1 MDTKKIIET
10 LISDITDDTKSLSA
24 IFLKLQV
31 LVHFLKNDN
40 LSKWFSSEYKGYD
53 NVNDLPAYRI
63 LPATMQAEV
72 EQDRGFAGS
81 LMYRNYTLPIDQVK
95 KEQREFMSQHK
106 FKGSINEISNII
118 ATLPDIES
126 IKITVPANTTYV
138 FQPILPK
145 NCYIHSIWQSVSK
158 PYLVS
163 MMEQIK
169 SCLLQFLLEIND
181 NLNLNLSFTD
191 MENKE
196 KIEKAVTQNIYAG
209 IVATGNNA
217 IVSTNNSNVIG
228 GQNNTISLSND
239 LRKKIEDIIPKITEI
254 AQLLSNE
261 QDEITTELVRINT
274 QLNKNQPKMSVI
286 GSAFQTIYSVL
297 CSVAGN
303 IATPTVLNTIQ
314 SIIKVSGI

>member
-1 MDTKKIIET
+1 
-10 LISDITDDTKSLSA
+10 
-24 IFLKLQV
+24 
-31 LVHFLKNDN
+31 
-40 LSKWFSSEYKGYD
+40 
-53 NVNDLPAYRI
+53 
-63 LPATMQAEV
+63 
-72 EQDRGFAGS
+72 
-81 LMYRNYTLPIDQVK
+81 
-95 KEQREFMSQHK
+95 
-106 FKGSINEISNII
+106 
-118 ATLPDIES
+118 
-126 IKITVPANTTYV
+126 
-138 FQPILPK
+138 
-145 NCYIHSIWQSVSK
+145 
-158 PYLVS
+158 

-196 KIEKAVTQNIYAG
+196 KIEKAVIQNIYAG

-217 IVSTNNSNVIG
+217 VVSTNNSNVIG

-303 IATPTVLNTIQ
+303 VATPIVLNNIQ
-314 SIIKVSGI
+314 SIIKASGI